1 MEINNDFASL
11 GLSERTLEV
20 IRKKGFEKATPIQA
34 LAIPV
39 LVGTQSDII
48 GLAQTGTGK
57 TAAYGLP
64 IIDLIEENI
73 GTVQAIILVP
83 TRELALQ
90 VTEEML
96 SFKGDHRLQIISVYG
111 GQSMSEQLRRL
122 RQGVE
127 IVVGTP
133 GRILDH
139 LSRGSLK
146 LDNVKY
152 LVLDEADEMLNMGFV
167 DDIEEIMSKTPED
180 RRTFLFSATMP
191 DRIARLSKKYMKN
204 PQRLEIERK
213 QMTAD
218 LTDQI
223 YFEVSEGDRFDALTR
238 IIDIEPE
245 FYGLV
250 FCRTRIAVDD
260 LVARLNEHGYA
271 SDGLHG
277 EVSQTMREK
286 ILKKFKTHQIN
297 ILVATDVAAR
307 GIDIHDLTHV
317 INYSMPQDPDSYVHR
332 IGRTGRAGKEGTAIT
347 FISSNEYRSF
357 VTLQKV
363 TRNTIRKE
371 KLPHGK
377 DVVAVKKARI
387 LGELSQIV
395 ETGTFGDYLGMAED
409 MLASASPEVTLASL
423 LKMAFK
429 NELSE
434 KNYPEIRSFN
444 VDRKGKAR
452 VFIALGKRD
461 GYAPGKL
468 TDMIK
473 EKTSLTDSR
482 IDEVEVLENFSF
494 VTVSFADA
502 EAILAVLNKDG
513 RGGRPIAEIASKKEG
528 GSAGGGSRGGRR
540 EGGFRREG
548 GSRDG
553 GSREGGSREGGR
565 REGGY
570 RREGGSREGGSP
582 ESRRRRS

>member
-1 MEINNDFASL
+1 MEINNDFTSL
-11 GLSERTLEV
+11 GLSERTLSV
-20 IRKKGFEKATPIQA
+20 IKKKGFEVATPIQA

-39 LVGTQSDII
+39 LVNTTADVI

-64 IIDLIEENI
+64 IIDLIEENL
-73 GTVQAIILVP
+73 GKVQAIILVP

-122 RQGVE
+122 RQGVD

-133 GRILDH
+133 GRVLDH
-139 LSRGSLK
+139 LSRGSMNLENIK
-146 LDNVKY
+146 WV
-152 LVLDEADEMLNMGFV
+152 VLDEADEMLNMGFV
-167 DDIEEIMSKTPED
+167 DDIEEILSKTPDE
-180 RRTFLFSATMP
+180 RRTLLFSATMP
-191 DRIARLSKKYMKN
+191 DRIAKLSKKYMRN

-213 QMTAD
+213 QMTTD

-250 FCRTRIAVDD
+250 FCRTRIAVDE
-260 LVARLNEHGYA
+260 LVSRLNEHGYA

-317 INYSMPQDPDSYVHR
+317 INYSMPQDIDSYIHR

-347 FISSNEYRSF
+347 FISNNEYRSF
-357 VTLQKV
+357 VTLQRV
-363 TRNTIRKE
+363 TKTTIRKE
-371 KLPHGK
+371 KLPHGR

-395 ETGTFGDYLGMAED
+395 ESGTFGDYLGMAED
-409 MLASASPEVTLASL
+409 MLATTSPEVTLASL

-434 KNYPEIRSFN
+434 KNYPEIRTFN

-461 GYAPGKL
+461 GYTPGRL
-468 TDMIK
+468 VDMIK
-473 EKTSLTDSR
+473 EKITVNDGR

-494 VTVSFADA
+494 ATLPFA
-502 EAILAVLNKDG
+502 EAEALLLVLNKEG

-528 GSAGGGSRGGRR
+528 GSREGGGGRRR
-540 EGGFRREG
+540 EGGREG
-548 GSRDG
+548 GGREFG
-553 GSREGGSREGGR
+553 GRREGGR
-565 REGGY
+565 REGG
-570 RREGGSREGGSP
+570 RREEGRGGYS
-582 ESRRRRS
+582 ESRRRPRSN

>member
-1 MEINNDFASL
+1 MEINNDFTSL
-11 GLSERTLEV
+11 GLSERTLSV
-20 IRKKGFEKATPIQA
+20 IKKKGFEVATPIQA

-39 LVGTQSDII
+39 LVNTTADVI

-64 IIDLIEENI
+64 IIDLIEENL
-73 GTVQAIILVP
+73 GKVQAIILVP

-122 RQGVE
+122 RQGVD

-133 GRILDH
+133 GRVLDH
-139 LSRGSLK
+139 LSRGSMNLENIK
-146 LDNVKY
+146 WV
-152 LVLDEADEMLNMGFV
+152 VLDEADEMLNMGFV
-167 DDIEEIMSKTPED
+167 DDIEEILSKTPDE
-180 RRTFLFSATMP
+180 RRTLLFSATMP
-191 DRIARLSKKYMKN
+191 DRIAKLSKKYMRN

-213 QMTAD
+213 QMTTD

-250 FCRTRIAVDD
+250 FCRTRIAVDE
-260 LVARLNEHGYA
+260 LVSRLNEHGYA

-317 INYSMPQDPDSYVHR
+317 INYSMPQDIDSYIHR

-347 FISSNEYRSF
+347 FISNNEYRSF
-357 VTLQKV
+357 VTLQRV
-363 TRNTIRKE
+363 TKTTIRKE
-371 KLPHGK
+371 KLPHGR

-395 ETGTFGDYLGMAED
+395 ESGTFGDYLGMAED
-409 MLASASPEVTLASL
+409 MLATTSPEVTLASL

-434 KNYPEIRSFN
+434 KNYPEIRTFN

-461 GYAPGKL
+461 GYTPGRL
-468 TDMIK
+468 VDMIK
-473 EKTSLTDSR
+473 EKITVNDGR

-494 VTVSFADA
+494 ATLPFA
-502 EAILAVLNKDG
+502 EAEALLLVLNKEG
-513 RGGRPIAEIASKKEG
+513 RGGRPIAEISSKK
-528 GSAGGGSRGGRR
+528 
-540 EGGFRREG
+540 
-548 GSRDG
+548 
-553 GSREGGSREGGR
+553 EGGSREGGGGR
-565 REGGY
+565 RRVGGREGGGREFVG
-570 RREGGSREGGSP
+570 RREVGRREVG
-582 ESRRRRS
+582 RRE

>member
-1 MEINNDFASL
+1 MEINNDFTSL
-11 GLSERTLEV
+11 GLSERTLSV
-20 IRKKGFEKATPIQA
+20 IKKKGFELATPIQA

-39 LVGTQSDII
+39 LVNTNSDVI

-64 IIDLIEENI
+64 IIDLIEENL
-73 GTVQAIILVP
+73 GKVQAIILVP

-122 RQGVE
+122 RQGVD

-133 GRILDH
+133 GRVLDH
-139 LSRGSLK
+139 LSRGSMNLENIK
-146 LDNVKY
+146 WV
-152 LVLDEADEMLNMGFV
+152 VLDEADEMLNMGFV
-167 DDIEEIMSKTPED
+167 DDIEEILSKTPAE
-180 RRTFLFSATMP
+180 RRTLLFSATMP
-191 DRIARLSKKYMKN
+191 DRIAKLSKKYMRD

-213 QMTAD
+213 QMTTD

-250 FCRTRIAVDD
+250 FCRTRVAVDE

-286 ILKKFKTHQIN
+286 ILKKFKTHSIN

-317 INYSMPQDPDSYVHR
+317 INYSMPQDIDSYIHR

-347 FISSNEYRSF
+347 FISNNEYRSF
-357 VTLQKV
+357 VTLQRV
-363 TRNTIRKE
+363 TKTTIRKE
-371 KLPHGK
+371 KLPHGR

-395 ETGTFGDYLGMAED
+395 ESGTFGDYLGMAED
-409 MLASASPEVTLASL
+409 MLASSSPEITLASL

-434 KNYPEIRSFN
+434 KNYPEIRNFN

-461 GYAPGKL
+461 GYTPGRL
-468 TDMIK
+468 VDMIK
-473 EKTSLTDSR
+473 EKITVSDSR

-494 VTVSFADA
+494 ATLPFTEA
-502 EAILAVLNKDG
+502 EALLLALNKEG
-513 RGGRPIAEIASKKEG
+513 RGGRPIAEIASKKD
-528 GSAGGGSRGGRR
+528 GGGSREGSTGGRRREGGREFSSRREGGRSEGGRR
-540 EGGFRREG
+540 E
-548 GSRDG
+548 G

-565 REGGY
+565 
-570 RREGGSREGGSP
+570 GGSSD
-582 ESRRRRS
+582 SRRRPRSN